1 MSKPVKIYIERHLK
15 EAAEHIMLSIDCEH
29 CMIKDYC
36 DGHGVDTCEDTWYD
50 WLYQKYEEE
59 LNNEI

>member
-1 MSKPVKIYIERHLK
+1 MSTPVKIYVDRHLK
-15 EAAEHIMLSIDCEH
+15 EATKHIMLVIDCTH

-59 LNNEI
+59 EQNEI

>member
-15 EAAEHIMLSIDCEH
+15 EAAEHIMLGIDCEH

-50 WLYQKYEEE
+50 WLYQK
-59 LNNEI
+59 

>member
-1 MSKPVKIYIERHLK
+1 MNKPVKIYIDRHLK
-15 EAAEHIMLSIDCEH
+15 EASGHIMLAIDCEY

-36 DGHGVDTCEDTWYD
+36 DEHGLDTCEDTWYD

>member
-1 MSKPVKIYIERHLK
+1 MSKPVKIYIDRHLK
-15 EAAEHIMLSIDCEH
+15 EASEHIMLGIDREH

-36 DGHGVDTCEDTWYD
+36 DEHCKDTCEDTWYD

>member
-15 EAAEHIMLSIDCEH
+15 EAAEHIMLGIDCEH

-36 DGHGVDTCEDTWYD
+36 DEHSKDTCEDTWYD

>member
-1 MSKPVKIYIERHLK
+1 MSKPVKIYIDRHLK
-15 EAAEHIMLSIDCEH
+15 EAAEHIMLAISCEH

-36 DGHGVDTCEDTWYD
+36 DEHGVDTCEDTWYD